1 MISLKIGRKSI
12 FANMGVAT
20 MTSLYG
26 SFCINCDDEAMKD
39 FLGIIGNKA
48 KNLYELKN
56 IKGINIPEWFVVTS
70 ETFDQYVKDNED
82 IADLIEKF
90 YDLQEKAILS
100 EAEKELELPLKNIA
114 KNKIYEVLLSL
125 LLLISSAFCLY

>member
-1 MISLKIGRKSI
+1 MISLKTGRKSI
-12 FANMGVAT
+12 FANIGVAT

-26 SFCINCDDEAMKD
+26 SFCINCDDETMKD

-90 YDLQEKAILS
+90 YDLQEIVFSYLCDQKPHQLS
-100 EAEKELELPLKNIA
+100 
-114 KNKIYEVLLSL
+114 SL
-125 LLLISSAFCLY
+125 GKMMYYLI